1 MGMNRIQEHAKA
13 AGATY
18 KMGNKV
24 LINYAYPQGDIA
36 MAMNESAEVRA
47 ASRGIVGYD
56 SNKLI
61 ESMKEQHDQAI
72 DSFEAYLEKIRPTM
86 ITKQGIACMDAIDK
100 AWAAYKEVDAKEQNY
115 NMIDN
120 VLNNGVEKFNRKED
134 KQKLQQGRT
143 SLKERLCAK
152 QCEVSE
158 KQGRDPQDQNKVKK
172 NSREMQTISLV
183 VVFFISMC
191 QTAVM
196 QIGIDRA
203 LWSEG
208 CFLSEGQEDG
218 DQKEFNNSKFVE
230 GEVMGL
236 LERLKLNKTKDF
248 FEWLDLILKNE
259 LNSEIKAINF
269 NLYEDTDNKWSV
281 ELVGTFSFDKDND
294 DWACDEVFTTRDHP
308 FVIECESDWEL
319 VETFFVGLVNEYLSS
334 GKYAGKLKEYQAIG
348 IGFVD
353 GDLHILYAR

>member
-1 MGMNRIQEHAKA
+1 
-13 AGATY
+13 
-18 KMGNKV
+18 MGNKV

-56 SNKLI
+56 SNELI

-72 DSFEAYLEKIRPTM
+72 NSFEAYLEKIRLTM

-100 AWAAYKEVDAKEQNY
+100 AWAAYKEVDAKEQDY

-172 NSREMQTISLV
+172 NSREM
-183 VVFFISMC
+183 
-191 QTAVM
+191 
-196 QIGIDRA
+196 
-203 LWSEG
+203 
-208 CFLSEGQEDG
+208 
-218 DQKEFNNSKFVE
+218 
-230 GEVMGL
+230 
-236 LERLKLNKTKDF
+236 
-248 FEWLDLILKNE
+248 
-259 LNSEIKAINF
+259 
-269 NLYEDTDNKWSV
+269 
-281 ELVGTFSFDKDND
+281 
-294 DWACDEVFTTRDHP
+294 
-308 FVIECESDWEL
+308 
-319 VETFFVGLVNEYLSS
+319 
-334 GKYAGKLKEYQAIG
+334 
-348 IGFVD
+348 
-353 GDLHILYAR
+353 